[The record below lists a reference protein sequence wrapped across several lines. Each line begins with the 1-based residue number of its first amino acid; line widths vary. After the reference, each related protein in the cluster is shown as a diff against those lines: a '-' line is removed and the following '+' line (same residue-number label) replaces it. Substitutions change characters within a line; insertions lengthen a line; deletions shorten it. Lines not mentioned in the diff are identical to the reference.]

1 MWARMEGGPGR
12 RSPAGKGTLAA
23 EARAASGGRRGA
35 LLALLGGGT
44 GLAGAAGP
52 GRALPKKDYLPAVEA
67 PPGLPPGAAIEAREA
82 AGEAVA
88 A

>member
-1 MWARMEGGPGR
+1 MPRAARCPAPAGR
-12 RSPAGKGTLAA
+12 R
-23 EARAASGGRRGA
+23 RRA
-35 LLALLGGGT
+35 LLAGLAAAGGGLGG
-44 GLAGAAGP
+44 APGP